1 MYPRDNIFNIY
12 YNIGR
17 IVPFQVKR
25 ADRGFQAL
33 PQNLYKPSGR
43 TFMVEKVEPKGKYGK
58 AYGYCLQDNVR
69 SDEYM
74 KNYYPDYN
82 TDDIAE
88 IPCAGCGAWVLI
100 DVPGRSMYEIFPLH
114 KADDVLPFGKYKN
127 STFAEVY
134 KKDAQYI
141 YYLMETDPYFRVDI
155 LGIIGALPKDKDE
168 AAKMLEDEYYRV
180 FPKITEETV
189 LTFGKYRGKSLKEIK
204 EQDPGYLNWL
214 AANNIDLNRK

>member
-33 PQNLYKPSGR
+33 HQNLYKPSGR

-74 KNYYPDYN
+74 K
-82 TDDIAE
+82 TT
-88 IPCAGCGAWVLI
+88 IPTI
-100 DVPGRSMYEIFPLH
+100 
-114 KADDVLPFGKYKN
+114 
-127 STFAEVY
+127 T
-134 KKDAQYI
+134 
-141 YYLMETDPYFRVDI
+141 LMI
-155 LGIIGALPKDKDE
+155 LPKSHVQVV
-168 AAKMLEDEYYRV
+168 AH
-180 FPKITEETV
+180 
-189 LTFGKYRGKSLKEIK
+189 
-204 EQDPGYLNWL
+204 GY
-214 AANNIDLNRK
+214 

>member
-33 PQNLYKPSGR
+33 HQNLYKPSGR

-82 TDDIAE
+82 IDDIAE
-88 IPCAGCGAWVLI
+88 IPCQV
-100 DVPGRSMYEIFPLH
+100 VVH
-114 KADDVLPFGKYKN
+114 
-127 STFAEVY
+127 
-134 KKDAQYI
+134 
-141 YYLMETDPYFRVDI
+141 
-155 LGIIGALPKDKDE
+155 
-168 AAKMLEDEYYRV
+168 
-180 FPKITEETV
+180 
-189 LTFGKYRGKSLKEIK
+189 
-204 EQDPGYLNWL
+204 GY
-214 AANNIDLNRK
+214 